1 MRRWSK
7 RGESDGV
14 EREAEAE
21 ARAWTVY
28 HSHGE
33 WIARVDAKASILLA
47 LQGVTLGAVIALTD
61 RHRPYAD
68 LEMWWEWTLF
78 VGGFALLLIGIVLA
92 VTALVPRVT
101 SERPSKNEVRDYIY
115 FGHTRLWT
123 PEALEAELR
132 KPVLPILSRQ
142 LVVLGRISWRKHY
155 LVKWSVWSYIA
166 SGAFLTAAA
175 LIVNFWG

>member
-1 MRRWSK
+1 MGWWSIQ
-7 RGESDGV
+7 RDGEAA
-14 EREAEAE
+14 EREAE

-33 WIARVDAKASILLA
+33 WIARVDAKAAILLA

-61 RHRPYAD
+61 KDRPYAD
-68 LEMWWEWTLF
+68 LSWWWEWALF
-78 VGGFALLLIGIVLA
+78 ITGFALLLAGIVFA
-92 VTALVPRVT
+92 VMALVPRVT
-101 SERPSKNEVRDYIY
+101 SEKPSNKQMQDYIY
-115 FGHTRLWT
+115 FGHTRLWN

-132 KPVLPILSRQ
+132 EPVLPVLSRQ

-155 LVKWSVWSYIA
+155 LVKWSVWTYIA
-166 SGAFLTAAA
+166 SGALLTATA